1 MLAELYIK
9 NYALIEELAMK
20 PHQSLN
26 IITGETGAGKSIMLG
41 AIGLLLGNRADTK
54 ALLNTEEKC
63 VVEAIFEVRAYNLQN
78 VFEEFDLDYQDT
90 TTIRREISPNGK
102 SRAFI
107 NDTPVTLDAL
117 KEIGFR
123 LIDIHSQ
130 HDTLLLGTNLYQL
143 NVVDAYAQNRD
154 ILLQYQ
160 IHYRAYS
167 QARSR
172 YHKLQTEFKDFQ
184 KEYDYNLFLWDEL
197 NKANFQVDEQEE
209 LENELQLLERAE
221 EVKTKLNRALLF
233 LSHSETSALDEMKA
247 LVNGMNSI
255 ANLSLIF
262 NELRDRL
269 ESCRIE
275 LQDIGKEI
283 EREEEKIEFSAE
295 RISEVNGR
303 LSLIYNL
310 QKKHQ
315 VSTLAELLQ
324 IQAKLA
330 DKVKKVQNFDEELA
344 QAKAQLADA
353 QKTLLEQAEILAHS
367 RQTVAPLIE
376 NELKGLLADLG
387 MANATV
393 KITIDRVEPTNEGID
408 LINFLFSANKGIAPQ
423 EISRV
428 ASGGEFSRLM
438 LAIKYILAGK
448 TALPTIIFDEI
459 DTGIS
464 GEIALKMGQMF
475 KKMSQRHQLI
485 AISHLHQIAA
495 KGNYHYFVYKDD
507 SADRTVSRIKQLESQ
522 ERIYTIAQMISGATP
537 SESAI
542 LSAKELLEVS
552 N

>member
-63 VVEAIFEVRAYNLQN
+63 VVEAIFEVGAYHLQAI
-78 VFEEFDLDYQDT
+78 FEEFDLDYQT
-90 TTIRREISPNGK
+90 STTIRREINPSGK

-130 HDTLLLGTNLYQL
+130 HDTLLLGNNLYQL
-143 NVVDAYAQNRD
+143 NVVDAYAQNRE
-154 ILLQYQ
+154 ILTQYQ
-160 IHYRAYS
+160 VYYRAYT
-167 QARSR
+167 QTRSR

-184 KEYDYNLFLWDEL
+184 KEYDYNLFLWEEL
-197 NKANFQVDEQEE
+197 HKARLQAPEQEE

-221 EVKTKLNRALLF
+221 EVKTKLNRILQF
-233 LSHSETSALDEMKA
+233 LSHSEHSALDELKS

-255 ANLSLIF
+255 ADLSLIF
-262 NELRDRL
+262 NDLRDRL

-275 LQDIGKEI
+275 LQDISKEI
-283 EREEEKIEFSAE
+283 EREEEKIEFSTE
-295 RISEVNGR
+295 RIEEVNNR

-315 VSTLAELLQ
+315 VTTIAELLQ
-324 IQAKLA
+324 IEANLA

-344 QAKAQLADA
+344 NAKAQLAEA
-353 QKTLLEQAEILAHS
+353 QKTLLAQAEILSAS
-367 RQTVAPLIE
+367 RQDVIELIE

-393 KITIDRVEPTNEGID
+393 KITLDRLEPTNEGID

-507 SADRTVSRIKQLESQ
+507 SADRTVSRIKQLESD
-522 ERIYTIAQMISGATP
+522 ERIYTIAQMISGSTP

-542 LSAKELLEVS
+542 TSAKELLEV

>member
-63 VVEAIFEVRAYNLQN
+63 VVEAVFEVGAYNLQTI
-78 VFEEFDLDYQDT
+78 FEDFDLDYQT
-90 TTIRREISPNGK
+90 STTIRREINPSGK

-117 KEIGFR
+117 KEIGLR

-143 NVVDAYAQNRD
+143 NVVDAYAQNRE
-154 ILLQYQ
+154 ILVQYQ
-160 IHYRAYS
+160 TYYRAYT

-197 NKANFQVDEQEE
+197 NKAKFEADEQEE

-221 EVKTKLNRALLF
+221 EVKTKLNRILQF
-233 LSHSETSALDEMKA
+233 LSHSENSALDELKS
-247 LVNGMNSI
+247 LVNGMSSI
-255 ANLSLIF
+255 ASLSLIF
-262 NELRDRL
+262 NDLRDRL

-283 EREEEKIEFSAE
+283 EREEEKIEFSVE
-295 RISEVNGR
+295 RIEEVNSR

-324 IQAKLA
+324 IQANLA

-344 QAKAQLADA
+344 QAKAQLAEA
-353 QKTLLEQAEILAHS
+353 QKTLLHQAEILSHS
-367 RQTVAPLIE
+367 RQNVASAIE

-393 KITIDRVEPTNEGID
+393 KITIDSVEPSNEGID

-438 LAIKYILAGK
+438 LAIKYVLAGK

-495 KGNYHYFVYKDD
+495 KGTYHYFVYKDD

-542 LSAKELLEVS
+542 LSAKELLEVG